1 MECAM
6 NKWSLSASAFLVT
19 VACSTAALAAVH
31 HFDVIGE
38 SYGHTSEEAI
48 DNALRVADEKCYL
61 SWGRSD
67 QDYTVLAQW
76 VDQATGYPAA
86 RVSLGCSVED

>member
-1 MECAM
+1 M
-6 NKWSLSASAFLVT
+6 NKWCLSASLVLLT
-19 VACSTAALAAVH
+19 AAYSAAALADVH
-31 HFDVIGE
+31 TFQVIGE

-61 SWGRSD
+61 SWGRSS

-76 VDQATGYPAA
+76 TDPESGYPAA
-86 RVSLGCSVED
+86 RVSLGCTTED